1 MSNTRNCLREF
12 IKYNLSIRNFTVTN
26 QGNYLKAI
34 KGKEKYR
41 ILPVTRTIP
50 IESETTTV
58 EANYE
63 TVKKFQK
70 YNKCKLNKNIFGIPQ
85 GNSLSGVL
93 ANIYAIDF
101 DRSLAELSKEFDGF
115 YQRYSD
121 DFIIVLDVENMT
133 FIIALSAFTLFS
145 ATPFTVILL

>member
-1 MSNTRNCLREF
+1 MSNTRNCLRDF

-70 YNKCKLNKNIFGIPQ
+70 YNNGKYIDCI
-85 GNSLSGVL
+85 
-93 ANIYAIDF
+93 AYAI
-101 DRSLAELSKEFDGF
+101 SK
-115 YQRYSD
+115 
-121 DFIIVLDVENMT
+121 V
-133 FIIALSAFTLFS
+133 
-145 ATPFTVILL
+145 